1 MVNMLDICLT
11 DLINKKN
18 LFENEL
24 ERILNNSSLETDIKF
39 SRSLELIEKISST
52 YKSIVLVQEYILKN
66 NNNNNN

>member
-52 YKSIVLVQEYILKN
+52 YKSIDLVQEYILKN

>member
-11 DLINKKN
+11 ELVNKKN

-24 ERILNNSSLETDIKF
+24 ERVLNNSTLDTDTKF

-52 YKSIVLVQEYILKN
+52 YKSIDLVQEYILKN

>member
-11 DLINKKN
+11 ELVNKKN

-24 ERILNNSSLETDIKF
+24 ERVLNNSTLDTDTKF

-52 YKSIVLVQEYILKN
+52 YKRIDLVQEYILKN